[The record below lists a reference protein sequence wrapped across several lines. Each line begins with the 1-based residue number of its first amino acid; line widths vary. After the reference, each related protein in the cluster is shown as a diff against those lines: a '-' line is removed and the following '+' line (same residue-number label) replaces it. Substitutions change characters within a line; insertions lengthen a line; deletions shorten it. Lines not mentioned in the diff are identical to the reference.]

1 VALNR
6 HKVVCF
12 DIKQLGIRAAS
23 VYQTVAP
30 ALSIFRDNEW
40 VDEIGHG
47 QTPIVV
53 RVKHQAIWPESRKA
67 ARK

>member
-1 VALNR
+1 
-6 HKVVCF
+6 
-12 DIKQLGIRAAS
+12 
-23 VYQTVAP
+23 VAP